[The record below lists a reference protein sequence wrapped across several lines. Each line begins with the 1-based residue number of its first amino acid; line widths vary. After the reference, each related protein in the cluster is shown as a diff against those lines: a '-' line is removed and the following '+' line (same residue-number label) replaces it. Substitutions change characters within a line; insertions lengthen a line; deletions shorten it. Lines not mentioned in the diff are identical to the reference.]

1 MSNPIYQ
8 FLKSMEGKILSD
20 SPSPITN
27 WLQSRLLNIEVGKA
41 TVEYVVRKEM
51 TNPLGTLQGGLFV
64 TMMDDALGVAVYSL
78 GKDKLYTTVNFA
90 IDYLAGVVEGDT
102 KHVTAEVMREGNTI
116 LNVRMKATNPD
127 GKLLA
132 TATSNLVAKDVEG
145 MKLPRF
151 KGFETKYPG
160 VDFH

>member
-1 MSNPIYQ
+1 MSNPVFE
-8 FLKSMEGKILSD
+8 FLKSMEGKTLKD

-27 WLQSRLLNIEVGKA
+27 WLQSRLLSIEVGKA

-64 TMMDDALGVAVYSL
+64 TMMDDALGIAVYSL

-90 IDYLAGVVEGDT
+90 IDYLGGLVEGDT

-116 LNVRMKATNPD
+116 LNVRMQATDPD
-127 GKLLA
+127 GKVLA

-145 MKLPRF
+145 MRLPRY
-151 KGFETKYPG
+151 KGFEDKYPG
-160 VDFH
+160 VEFN